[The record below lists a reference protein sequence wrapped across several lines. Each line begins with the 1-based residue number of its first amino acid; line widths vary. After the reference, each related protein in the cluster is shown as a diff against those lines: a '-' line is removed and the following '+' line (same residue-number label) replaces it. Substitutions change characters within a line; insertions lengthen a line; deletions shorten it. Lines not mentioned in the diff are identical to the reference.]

1 MDIANDNIRHPK
13 VSVVM
18 PAYNVEQFIQE
29 TIGSL
34 LAQSFKDFELIVVDD
49 GSSDSTPKIL
59 KSLADSD
66 TRITIISQ
74 PNKGPGA
81 ARNTGL
87 DVSSGEYVMF
97 LDSDDLYESSLLEK
111 LVEAADVNK
120 AEVVACR
127 STQFDGDTGAPIE
140 SWWTIKNAQLPKK
153 EVFCKNDMPDFL
165 FSAFIGWPWDKF
177 YKRTFIESYGLRFP
191 NLSNSEDLY
200 FVFLSLVK
208 ASTICVVSQPL
219 IKHRVR
225 KHGSVSSSRAAHPLD
240 FYESTCQL
248 KRELRKD
255 PEAYA
260 VISWS
265 FLNWAFGY
273 MIWNIETMNDIAAQR
288 TQLAALAN
296 NEFPELEISLHSP
309 AFFSLDPSAY
319 PRYLALLNQ
328 AVNANDHPK
337 ATSALKRRA
346 IKLINRI
353 KYRGIIDTLVFTFGW
368 LQRRFFHN
376 IVKDTDLSPRG
387 SDFAKTA
394 PHRDDLRC

>member
-1 MDIANDNIRHPK
+1 MGVGLDNIRQPK

-29 TIGSL
+29 TVESI
-34 LAQSFKDFELIVVDD
+34 LAQSFHDFELIVVDD
-49 GSSDSTPKIL
+49 GSTDSTTEIL
-59 KSLADSD
+59 KIFANSD
-66 TRITIISQ
+66 TRITVITQS
-74 PNKGPGA
+74 NKGPGA

-87 DVSSGEYVMF
+87 DASNGEYVMF
-97 LDSDDLYESSLLEK
+97 LDSDDLYEPSLLEN
-111 LVEAADVNK
+111 LVEAADTNE
-120 AEVVACR
+120 ADIVVCR
-127 STQFDGDTGAPIE
+127 STQFDAGTGTPVE

-165 FSAFIGWPWDKF
+165 FSAFIGWPWDKL
-177 YKRTFIESYGLRFP
+177 YKRTFIESHDLRFP
-191 NLSNSEDLY
+191 DLSNSEDLY

-208 ASTICVVSQPL
+208 AATICVINQPL

-225 KHGSVSSSRAAHPLD
+225 HHGSVSSSRAAHPLD

-248 KRELRKD
+248 KRELKKD
-255 PEAYA
+255 PEVYA

-273 MIWNIETMNDIAAQR
+273 MIWNIETMNDIEAQR
-288 TQLAALAN
+288 MQLAALAN

-328 AVNANDHPK
+328 AVNAKEHPK
-337 ATSALKRRA
+337 TTSALKRRT

-353 KYRGIIDTLVFTFGW
+353 KYRGIIDTLVFAAGW
-368 LQRRFFHN
+368 LQRRIFHN
-376 IVKDTDLSPRG
+376 IVKETALSPRG
-387 SDFAKTA
+387 SDFCKTGSA
-394 PHRDDLRC
+394 LK